1 MFINVFTQV
10 VILLILI
17 GVGFIL
23 TKAKMLTPNGVT
35 SMTDLVLYTVTPCVI
50 VKSFIREFNRN
61 ILKQLIFS
69 FALAFLTHLIFIL
82 LCKIIFR
89 SGSVDKRRVLRF
101 AAIFSNC
108 GFMSLPLQQAILG
121 DDGVLF
127 CATYIA
133 TFNIITWSYGIL
145 LISGDKKFVTPKK
158 LILNPG
164 LISVAIG
171 LILFITQLPLP
182 TIISE
187 PVGYLAAVNTPLPM
201 VIIGYHLANS
211 SFQNILGDTSALFTI
226 FLRLVA
232 FPLIILALLFA
243 FNIEKT
249 LAISLVISASAPVAA
264 LSTMFAAK
272 FNPKP
277 EIVELSVGVVS
288 FSTVLSIITMPL
300 IITLAQTIIK

>member
-1 MFINVFTQV
+1 MFIKVISQV
-10 VILLILI
+10 AILFILM

-50 VKSFIREFNRN
+50 VKSFVREFNRD
-61 ILKQLIFS
+61 ILKQLLFS

-82 LCKIIFR
+82 LCKILFR
-89 SGSVDKRRVLRF
+89 SGSVDKRGVLRF

-108 GFMSLPLQQAILG
+108 GFMSLPLQEALLG

-127 CATYIA
+127 CAMYIA
-133 TFNIITWSYGIL
+133 IFNIITWSYGIL
-145 LISGDKKFVTPKK
+145 LISGDKKFITPKK
-158 LILNPG
+158 LVLNPG

-171 LILFITQLPLP
+171 FVLFITQLPLH
-182 TIISE
+182 TIIYE
-187 PVGYLAAVNTPLPM
+187 PISYLAALNTPLPM
-201 VIIGYHLANS
+201 VIIGHHLANS
-211 SFQNILGDTSALFTI
+211 SFKNILGDRSALFAV

-232 FPLIILALLFA
+232 FPLVVLALLFA

-264 LSTMFAAK
+264 ISTMFAAK
-272 FNPKP
+272 FNPKT
-277 EIVELSVGVVS
+277 ELIELSVGVVS

>member
-1 MFINVFTQV
+1 
-10 VILLILI
+10 
-17 GVGFIL
+17 
-23 TKAKMLTPNGVT
+23 
-35 SMTDLVLYTVTPCVI
+35 
-50 VKSFIREFNRN
+50 
-61 ILKQLIFS
+61 
-69 FALAFLTHLIFIL
+69 
-82 LCKIIFR
+82 
-89 SGSVDKRRVLRF
+89 
-101 AAIFSNC
+101 
-108 GFMSLPLQQAILG
+108 MSLPLQQAILG

-187 PVGYLAAVNTPLPM
+187 PVGYLAALNTPLPM